1 MNYDSTAIAII
12 CACCGL
18 LLGCGIGYWSG
29 LNYGRATGW
38 ERCRREI
45 GMRQA
50 AQERAR
56 RDNRG
61 RFRKVGP

>member
-1 MNYDSTAIAII
+1 MNTEHIIIVCAIASLLSG
-12 CACCGL
+12 CAV
-18 LLGCGIGYWSG
+18 GYWSG
-29 LNYGRATGW
+29 LQRGRATGW
-38 ERCRREI
+38 ERCRWEI